1 MFSVLETRNQG
12 TSGTEVR
19 GTSDKYE
26 SPHRSMSS
34 ETPPRDETVLE
45 LGEIKLSSE
54 VKREIQTLSV
64 RMKSSPSR
72 SSENE
77 FVRSAKS

>member
-1 MFSVLETRNQG
+1 MFSVLETRNQR

-34 ETPPRDETVLE
+34 ETPPRDETV
-45 LGEIKLSSE
+45 
-54 VKREIQTLSV
+54 
-64 RMKSSPSR
+64 
-72 SSENE
+72 
-77 FVRSAKS
+77 